1 MILFSFLMPVEHMNK
16 ITPMKVGISAVIDG
30 VSEVKYA
37 HNGKMIK
44 LIEFIKFARTV
55 VINYDYLS

>member
-1 MILFSFLMPVEHMNK
+1 MNK
-16 ITPMKVGISAVIDG
+16 ITPMKAGISAVIDG
-30 VSEVKYA
+30 VSEAKYA

-55 VINYDYLS
+55 VINYNYLS